1 MMGVS
6 SDGILVYGIDLG
18 EEKPAFLEEDMEFD
32 DLLMEEG
39 GQLQYGD
46 DGHDFKNQWAFIA
59 AQPVELTL
67 YCSYDY
73 PMYILSVRGTKAD
86 VSRGYVEEIA
96 SLDVDADKRSAFIA
110 WCVAHGIE
118 SPEPK
123 WLLAS
128 MYG

>member
-1 MMGVS
+1 MGVS

-18 EEKPAFLEEDMEFD
+18 EERPAFLGEGAEFD
-32 DLLMEEG
+32 DLLLQEG
-39 GQLQYGD
+39 GQPKWGD
-46 DGHDFKNQWAFIA
+46 DGFSWANKNAFLET
-59 AQPVELTL
+59 QPADLTS

-73 PMYILSVRGTKAD
+73 PMYILSVRGTETNVA
-86 VSRGYVEEIA
+86 RGYVKEIS
-96 SLDVDADKRSAFIA
+96 SLSVDAGKRAAFIA
-110 WCVAHGIE
+110 WCEAHGIE